1 MRTRKKRPLSLPV
14 QSRGT
19 LRFGCLGRYN
29 FSNIDPNAFNGAGS
43 NSKTINIYSNLTN
56 ADQETFKFYFD
67 NPDKVQF
74 HPYKQWDPSLLNLP
88 TLPSLF

>member
-1 MRTRKKRPLSLPV
+1 M
-14 QSRGT
+14 
-19 LRFGCLGRYN
+19 
-29 FSNIDPNAFNGAGS
+29 
-43 NSKTINIYSNLTN
+43 INIYSNLTN

>member
-1 MRTRKKRPLSLPV
+1 
-14 QSRGT
+14 
-19 LRFGCLGRYN
+19 YN

-74 HPYKQWDPSLLNLP
+74 HPYEQWNPSLLNLP
-88 TLPSLF
+88 ALPSLL